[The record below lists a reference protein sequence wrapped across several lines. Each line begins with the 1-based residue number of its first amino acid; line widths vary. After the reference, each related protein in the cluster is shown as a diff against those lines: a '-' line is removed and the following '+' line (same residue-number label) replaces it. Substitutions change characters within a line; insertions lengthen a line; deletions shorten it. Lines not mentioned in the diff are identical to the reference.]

1 MKLALRSNKRH
12 FQSDKV
18 PYTIE
23 QNKAL
28 LATFSSALFVASVT
42 FYPFTRVKKVNFP
55 TMRQL
60 IQAASSKQQ
69 AASSKQ
75 QAASSKQQA
84 ASTLTLSGASN
95 KPDRHHLSHLDDK
108 RACGRL
114 AASLFQ
120 PISRHRSF
128 GATLPHRSPTR
139 EESSPSLSC
148 CPLAC
153 NSDCVYPIKRLRI
166 RVKPGQE
173 SPLSIQAHQPL

>member
-60 IQAASSKQQ
+60 I
-69 AASSKQ
+69 